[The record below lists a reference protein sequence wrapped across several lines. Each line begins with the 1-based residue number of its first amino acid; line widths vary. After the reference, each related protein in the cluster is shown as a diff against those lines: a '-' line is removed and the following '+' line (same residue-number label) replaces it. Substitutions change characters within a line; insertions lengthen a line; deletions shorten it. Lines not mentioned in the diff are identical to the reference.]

1 MVCIPSSLCS
11 VYLLLFLSYTVNAE
25 NKEAAFNASVW
36 CLAEIDIEK
45 GPSSKPGVSLLCCFL
60 SSIPISLVSN
70 KMGAHVIANPMGRA
84 EYPAGG

>member
-1 MVCIPSSLCS
+1 MVCIPSNLCS

-45 GPSSKPGVSLLCCFL
+45 GPSSKPGVSLLRCFFFYSYFSGVQQDG
-60 SSIPISLVSN
+60 SSRYS
-70 KMGAHVIANPMGRA
+70 
-84 EYPAGG
+84 